1 MKKIKASL
9 IISLFLIFSFLVNAC
24 AERDGTINCFP
35 NQIINAQILLNGYPK
50 LLTQQWDYT
59 KGETGTSNRG
69 LIIFFNGSSYTIY
82 DRNAPHLCPDTNTTL
97 EVIKDS
103 DGFLKIYCP
112 KDGAKWLLQ
121 NGHANNTQAS
131 GIPKRYRYQI
141 DAMTNAMM
149 VFN

>member
-35 NQIINAQILLNGYPK
+35 HQIINAQILLNGYPK

-59 KGETGTSNRG
+59 KGEIGTGNRG

-82 DRNAPHLCPDTNTTL
+82 DRNTPHLCPDTNTTL

-121 NGHANNTQAS
+121 NGQPNNTQAS